1 MRQLHNASITVKSL
15 VSPLVGA
22 AIIVLIVGLFLS
34 VYVGVQRAADT
45 LDIAVN
51 AMSDAKDAQRDF
63 TRAHAGLYRAT
74 SLKSQ
79 GVEEA
84 IVRAEKNRALE
95 AMGKSEQTLRSL
107 GRGSSDSDSSGG
119 TEVLDRVLAALQ
131 QYIET
136 ATQTAGVI
144 EEDAFTATMLMTD
157 AEVKFG
163 ITEQLFDELVAATTE
178 LRMAAEARSAETLD
192 SALYQIVGAAV
203 VAIVLALGIAVFC
216 SRLIALPIQQ
226 MTTAMGRLA
235 QRDMDVEIVGAER
248 ADEVGRMAAAVQV
261 FKENM
266 ITADRLAAEQ
276 QEEQLRKEARQKQ
289 IENHIAQFDQS
300 VRDAL
305 QSLSAASADMHATAE
320 GMSATAEETSR
331 QATAVA
337 VASDQASANVQT
349 VASATEELSSSIGEI
364 GRQVSQS
371 TTIARTAV
379 DQAER
384 TNMTM
389 QGLAGAAQKIGD
401 VIVLIQSIASQTNL
415 LALNATIEAARAGEA
430 GKGFAVVASEVKT
443 LATQTSRATEEIAVQ
458 IAQIQGETG
467 QAVGAIQEIS
477 TTITEINTIAAAI
490 ASAIEEQG
498 AATQEI
504 ARNVQEAALGSNQVT
519 SNIAGV
525 NNAANETGGAAGR
538 VLKAADD
545 LGHQAERLRTDID
558 TFLAQI
564 QAA

>member
-1 MRQLHNASITVKSL
+1 MRHLHNASIMVKSL

-34 VYVGVQRAADT
+34 VYVGVQRASDS
-45 LDIAVN
+45 LDMAVS
-51 AMSDAKDAQRDF
+51 AMSEAKDAQRDF
-63 TRAHAGLYRAT
+63 TRAHATLYRAM
-74 SLKSQ
+74 SLKAQ
-79 GVEEA
+79 GVEAA

-95 AMGKSEQTLRSL
+95 AMAMSQRILGSL
-107 GRGSSDSDSSGG
+107 DMGSFSDSD
-119 TEVLDRVLAALQ
+119 VHDRVLAALQ
-131 QYIET
+131 QYIES

-163 ITEQLFDELVAATTE
+163 EAEKLFDELVAVTTE
-178 LRMAAEARSAETLD
+178 QRAKATARSAATMN
-192 SALYQIVGAAV
+192 SALYQIIGAAG

-216 SRLIALPIQQ
+216 SRLITLPIQQ
-226 MTTAMGRLA
+226 MTEAMGRLA
-235 QRDMDVEIVGAER
+235 QRDMSVEIVGSER

-261 FKENM
+261 FKESM

-276 QEEQLRKEARQKQ
+276 QEEQIRKEARQKQ
-289 IENHIAQFDQS
+289 IENYIAEFDGS

-305 QSLSAASADMHATAE
+305 QSLSAASDDMHSTAE

-349 VASATEELSSSIGEI
+349 VASATEELSSSIHEI

-371 TTIARTAV
+371 TTIARKAV

-384 TNMTM
+384 TNATM
-389 QGLAGAAQKIGD
+389 QALAGAAQKIGD

-443 LATQTSRATEEIAVQ
+443 LANQTAQATEEIAVQ

-467 QAVGAIQEIS
+467 QAVGAIQEIG

-504 ARNVQEAALGSNQVT
+504 ARNVQEAALGANQVT

-525 NNAANETGGAAGR
+525 NNAAEETGGAAGR

-545 LGHQAERLRTDID
+545 LGQQAERLRTDID